1 MSTNTSSNPYVGP
14 RPFQRQDSHRFFGR
28 DQEANELLSLIV
40 ANRAVLLY
48 AQSGAGKTSLL
59 DAQVSALLEKEGFN
73 VMPTARVQ
81 GPALEGIEQTSIPN
95 LHTFYTLLTWQE
107 QTADPQTLLP
117 QTIPSYLSQLP
128 SRLDEYGDRIPRVLI
143 FDQFEELF
151 TAYPGR
157 WQDREAFFQQI
168 NHALQADSLLRVV
181 FSMREDYIAQLDPY
195 ADLLPKGL
203 RARFR
208 LERMR
213 PGPALDAVK
222 KPLLNTPRHFAP
234 GVAEQLVEDLRKVRV
249 ETAVGTASTVI
260 GEFIEPV
267 QLQVVCQ
274 NLWQDLPADVTT
286 ITHEH
291 LQRFGDVNQ
300 ALSRFYER
308 GIQQTAQLPQ
318 IAEKPLREWFEN
330 TLITPAGTRGTV
342 YRGRVETGGVQNTA
356 VEQLENLHLIRGEW
370 RAGARWYELTHDR
383 LIEPIQ
389 QSNRAWDDRRRERRN
404 QRLRQGFI
412 TAIAF
417 LAVGF
422 VLLTAFAFVTN
433 QLENVSATASAASR
447 EAELALAAQV
457 TADFR
462 AASTS
467 TIAAQLAGATTTAEV
482 LLIQATNDS
491 LSTSEAAAIATSNA
505 RATEQVIAEA
515 TSQARAT
522 AEANALATAQTVV
535 EKRGLVRPLRPGI
548 SVGGVAARTGG
559 TLSAFVRDAAGNN
572 YLLTIAT
579 ILGQTDAPVLQPGP
593 VDGGQVAQ
601 DTIATTANGL
611 SSLADT
617 AQLSAAELVGMARL
631 GDEPFEVTIP
641 NLGPLLG
648 VHPVSTGQAVYFIG
662 RTSGIKT
669 GIVTALDVSQ
679 ELPITLADGSS
690 SEVLVTGG
698 FTLSNESG
706 DPVVAPG
713 DEGALVVD
721 QEGYAVGVVVASG
734 ADNTAVVAPMQDILD
749 NLQTTLITRSEV
761 ASLEHDG
768 AQVWSVA
775 ISSDS
780 HYIASGDNTGTI
792 RLWDYNNLGAEP
804 ILLTGHEGGIRALA
818 FHPGSQFLAS
828 GDNTS
833 VLRLWD
839 VTQINTPLTT
849 RDDHG
854 DGIRSLTFSED
865 GNFLLSGSWDS
876 YAGLWEV
883 ADQTLHFLTF
893 TPRLAFT
900 SPENGR
906 IWSTAFA
913 SQPWTFATG
922 HGDGTITSWSS
933 SGFSPTVIDSIR
945 PHTAAVLSLAY
956 NPQTDELASGGADNK
971 LFVHSLG
978 GVNDSVATS
987 ELIYTHPNLVRAVSF
1002 SPDGQLLA
1010 SGCDDG
1016 LVRLWNMN
1024 NLAAPPAVFAPNA
1037 PQQLWSVAFSPDGR
1051 FLLSASDDGTVR
1063 VWQIKW

>member
-422 VLLTAFAFVTN
+422 VLLTAIAFVTN

-601 DTIATTANGL
+601 DTIATTTNGL
-611 SSLADT
+611 SNLADT

-775 ISSDS
+775 ISPDS
-780 HYIASGDNTGTI
+780 HYIASGDNTGTV
-792 RLWDYNNLGAEP
+792 RLWDFNNLQADP
-804 ILLTGHEGGIRALA
+804 ILLTGHESGIRALA
-818 FHPGSQFLAS
+818 FHPNSQLLAS
-828 GDNTS
+828 GDNLS
-833 VLRLWD
+833 VLQLWD
-839 VTQINTPLTT
+839 TTQPGTVLARRT
-849 RDDHG
+849 DHG
-854 DGIRSLTFSED
+854 DSIRSLNFSPD
-865 GNFLLSGSWDS
+865 GNYLLSGSWDG

-883 ADQTLHFLTF
+883 ADQSQTLNFLTF
-893 TPRLAFT
+893 TPL
-900 SPENGR
+900 ENGQ
-906 IWSTAFA
+906 IWSTAFT
-913 SQPWTFATG
+913 SRSGTFAAG
-922 HGDGTITSWSS
+922 YNDGTIYSWLSY
-933 SGFSPTVIDSIR
+933 GLFPTPTDSFT
-945 PHTAAVLSLAY
+945 PHTAGVLSLAY
-956 NPQTDELASGGADNK
+956 NPETDLLVSGGADNK
-971 LFVHSLG
+971 LFAHLLTNL
-978 GVNDSVATS
+978 NDTVTTS
-987 ELIYTHPNLVRAVSF
+987 ELIYTHPDLVWSVAF
-1002 SPDGQLLA
+1002 SSDGQLLA
-1010 SGCDDG
+1010 SGCADG
-1016 LVRLWNMN
+1016 LVRLWNIT
-1024 NLAAPPAVFAPNA
+1024 NLSADPIVLSPEN
-1037 PQQLWSVAFSPDGR
+1037 PQRVWSIAFSPDGR

-1063 VWQIKW
+1063 IWQIKW